1 MPYDLTII
9 NGQVIDGTGKSRFKA
24 NVYIANGLI
33 AKIDSSGPTSG
44 DQVIDAKGHIVC
56 PGFIDMHS
64 HADLTLFGNRRADS
78 FIHQGVTTLYVT
90 PDGWSPAPVV
100 NDHRQDLKEYYET
113 LTFGAPLPFTW
124 TTYAEYFSAL
134 QKGGLGVNVRAN
146 VGFGTV
152 RTNVLGYAARAP
164 THSELELMKEQIHTA
179 FLEGVCG
186 LSTGLSYHPQCYST
200 TKEVEEL
207 CRIAAEHGGLH
218 HTHTR
223 GGTAGLREA
232 IVLSERTGI
241 PVNITHTTPSDE
253 QLAIIES
260 AVSRS
265 IDITFDAYPYTAGSS
280 FLSGIYLPGWVHE
293 GSRSSMLR
301 RIKTPAIR
309 DRIQTEWQQNPRDQ
323 WPNGPQNTPLIAW
336 CQNPAM
342 RKYEGKTIDVIAEMM
357 DVQPVDAMC
366 NLLLENNGNVMRIG
380 LHARNHRHVQRAYQH
395 PLLLVGSDGWAMAP
409 SGPLHIGFPHPRCYG
424 TFPKVLGMYVRLMGL
439 LTLEEAI
446 RKMTSAPAQ
455 RMQLGDRGAL
465 RKGMAADITIFN
477 PNTIIDNAT
486 YWQPHQYST
495 GIEYVIVNGQLAI
508 DHGHHTGVLPGH
520 VLRFQSK
527 LS

>member
-1 MPYDLTII
+1 MQYDLTII
-9 NGQVIDGTGKSRFKA
+9 NGQIIDGTGKTRFKA
-24 NVYIANGLI
+24 NINITNGKI
-33 AKIDSSGPTSG
+33 AKIDSSGPTTG
-44 DQVIDAKGHIVC
+44 KQVIDARGLIVC

-78 FIHQGVTTLYVT
+78 FIRQGVTTLYVT
-90 PDGWSPAPVV
+90 PDGWSPAPVID
-100 NDHRQDLKEYYET
+100 DHRRDLKEYYET

-124 TTYAEYFSAL
+124 TTYKEYFSEL
-134 QKGGLGVNVRAN
+134 QKGGLGVNIRAN
-146 VGFGTV
+146 IGFGTV
-152 RTNVLGYAARAP
+152 RTNVLGYAMRAP
-164 THSELELMKEQIHTA
+164 TQSELDLMKEQIHTA

-207 CRIAAEHGGLH
+207 CHVAAQHGGLH

-253 QLAIIES
+253 QLAMIES
-260 AVSRS
+260 AVASN
-265 IDITFDAYPYTAGSS
+265 IDVTFDAYPYTAGSS

-293 GSRSSMLR
+293 GGRDQMLQ
-301 RIKTPAIR
+301 RITNPSIR
-309 DRIQTEWQQNPRDQ
+309 ERIQTEWQQNPRDQ
-323 WPNGPQNTPLIAW
+323 WPNGPRNTPLIAW
-336 CQNPAM
+336 CHNPAM
-342 RKYEGKTIDVIAEMM
+342 RKYEGKTIDTVAEMM
-357 DVQPVDAMC
+357 DVQLVDAMC
-366 NLLLENNGNVMRIG
+366 NLLLENHGSVMRIG
-380 LHARNHRHVQRAYQH
+380 LHARRHRHVQRAYQH
-395 PLLLVGSDGWAMAP
+395 PLMLVGSDGWAMTL
-409 SGPLHIGFPHPRCYG
+409 SGPLHIGYPHPRCYG

-446 RKMTSAPAQ
+446 TKMTSASAQ
-455 RMQLGDRGAL
+455 RMRLEDRGVV

-477 PNTIIDNAT
+477 PKTIIDNAT
-486 YWQPHQYST
+486 YWQPHQYPA
-495 GIEYVIVNGQLAI
+495 GIEYVIVNGQLVI
-508 DHGHHTGVLPGH
+508 DHGQHTGTLAGQ
-520 VLRFQSK
+520 VLRFRSK